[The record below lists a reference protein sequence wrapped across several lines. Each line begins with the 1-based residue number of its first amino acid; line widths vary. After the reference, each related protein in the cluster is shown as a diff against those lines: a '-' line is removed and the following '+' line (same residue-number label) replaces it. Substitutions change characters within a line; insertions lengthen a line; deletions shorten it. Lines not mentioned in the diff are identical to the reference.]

1 MNLVERCLCATKRE
15 LHMWES
21 FYILN
26 NVCVNKDIPLRS
38 PLEYRRS
45 KKRVKKYNT
54 EYRQTPA
61 GRESRKRA
69 DLKYYN
75 IEKGKANRKFKDRMC
90 QQHGDRYC
98 NSLVFIS
105 WDVFK

>member
-1 MNLVERCLCATKRE
+1 MRERF
-15 LHMWES
+15 H
-21 FYILN
+21 ILN
-26 NVCVNKDIPLRS
+26 NVCVNKNVPLRS
-38 PLEYRRS
+38 QLEYWQEK
-45 KKRVKKYNT
+45 KKRDKKYNT

-61 GRESRKRA
+61 GTENSKRA

-75 IEKGKANRKFKDRMC
+75 SEKGQANRKFKDRMR